1 MIVQRFSDFRAA
13 FGRYGTPLAAGQAL
27 VFIASNKTIT
37 RGAGSFL
44 AGIPFA
50 VDMTVDI
57 EAASVAGNNQRVT
70 IASLDATT
78 LTVAETIYDEGPT
91 SNVVLRATYRDVDG
105 FETWPVAQLRA
116 GGFDDGITG
125 LPAVPNLSATIML
138 TCNAQGYDAVN
149 GVDEYDWYVSQ
160 RSDETSG
167 QFWAV
172 SAAPGDAGSRSGTI
186 KLDATAVATTEY
198 PAMTLVTPA
207 ALSSCFRNVHV
218 YCRRRSDGAIQWLD
232 TYRELTE

>member
-1 MIVQRFSDFRAA
+1 MIVQRFTDFRAA

-27 VFIASNKTIT
+27 VFIAANKTIT

-50 VDMTVDI
+50 AGMTVDI
-57 EAASVAGNNQRVT
+57 EATSVAGNNQRVT

-91 SNVVLRATYRDVDG
+91 SNVVLRGTFRDVDG

-116 GGFDDGITG
+116 GGFDDGITFA
-125 LPAVPNLSATIML
+125 PAIPDLTNSLLI
-138 TCNAQGYDAVN
+138 TCNALAFDAVN
-149 GVDEYDWYVSQ
+149 GTDEFDWYVSQ
-160 RSDETSG
+160 RSDEPAG

-172 SAAPGDAGSRSGTI
+172 TAALSPLGSRSGTI
-186 KLDATAVATTEY
+186 KLDATAVATDEF
-198 PAMTLVTPA
+198 PGMTLVTPA
-207 ALSSCFRNVHV
+207 ALSGCFQNVHV

-232 TYRELTE
+232 LYRELTG